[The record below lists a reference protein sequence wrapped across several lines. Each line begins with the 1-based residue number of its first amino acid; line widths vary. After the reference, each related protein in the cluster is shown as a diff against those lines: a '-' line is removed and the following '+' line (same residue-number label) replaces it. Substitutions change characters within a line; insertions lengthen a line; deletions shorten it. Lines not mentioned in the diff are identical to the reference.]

1 MSGVTGRRLGLTLLV
16 GVAASVGVGCI
27 PASYTIE
34 LPNGFEVHYL
44 DGEIGLWASV
54 SGHVVVK
61 NGIAEYGAAEHCVV
75 GRLGRPVAEGEPRPE
90 TGYFLVD
97 GREYAGADPPA
108 GEEIARPDRDPW
120 GRTSSSGVYFGLTL
134 EELGEMLERRGIAEI
149 PELKVPS
156 RKDAEFRLPFPT
168 KVIS

>member
-1 MSGVTGRRLGLTLLV
+1 MCLRMLLV
-16 GVAASVGVGCI
+16 IPVSALVGMGCFR
-27 PASYTIE
+27 ASYTIE
-34 LPNGFEVHYL
+34 LPNGFEVYYL
-44 DGEIGLWASV
+44 QGETGLCASD
-54 SGHVVVK
+54 SGQVVVR
-61 NGIAEYGAAEHCVV
+61 NGIAEYGTAKHCVV

-108 GEEIARPDRDPW
+108 GEDNARPDRDPW
-120 GRTSSSGVYFGLTL
+120 GATSSSGVYFGLTL